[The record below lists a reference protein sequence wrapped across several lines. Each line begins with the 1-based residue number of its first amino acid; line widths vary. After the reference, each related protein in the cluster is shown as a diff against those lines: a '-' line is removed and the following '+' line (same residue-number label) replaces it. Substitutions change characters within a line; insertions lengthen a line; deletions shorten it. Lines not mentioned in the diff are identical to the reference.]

1 MARSP
6 ARGVNTVY
14 IGSSEFSLA
23 VLAAA
28 GRHLS
33 PDLVVTRAPAAKGR
47 GRRLAPT
54 PLADGAR
61 ELGLTVIERARLADA
76 AEQIAAA
83 APDLLVLCAYGGMV
97 REPLLSRYEILNVH
111 PSLLPRWRG
120 AAPIERAI
128 LAGDLKTGVSLM
140 RLVAELDAGPVC
152 ASAAVAIEPDD
163 DFAALSARLAA
174 LAGELLTSAL
184 EHPRRYVEQDGAGVT
199 YAEKLTAADREL
211 DGGRPAH
218 ELERRVRALHPH
230 VGARLP
236 DGLGVLSA
244 TLANRPTAAGILAAD
259 GGRLYYGA
267 SPGTLELLRVQPPG
281 KRAMDAAAYLRGHA
295 L

>member
-1 MARSP
+1 MK
-6 ARGVNTVY
+6 TVY

-28 GRHLS
+28 GRSLS
-33 PDLVVTRAPAAKGR
+33 PDLVVTRAPAARGR

-61 ELGLTVIERARLADA
+61 ELGLTVIEPARLADA

-128 LAGDLKTGVSLM
+128 LAGDPTTGVSLM

-152 ASAAVAIEPDD
+152 ASAAVPIEPDD

-184 EHPRRYVEQDGAGVT
+184 EHPRSYVEQDSAGLT

-211 DGGRPAH
+211 DGARPAQ

-244 TLANRPTAAGILAAD
+244 ALASRPTAAGVLAAD
-259 GGRLYYGA
+259 RGRLYYGA

-295 L
+295 I